1 MVLANTD
8 LGDLSSKSD
17 PPRKK
22 MKRRIK
28 MQFKT
33 RNGVFL
39 FVALAA
45 IPGRTLAQETAAPS
59 DKKASEVRTLTGC
72 LQKGDGAHEY
82 ALTAKDGS
90 TWEIKSASVKLY
102 PHVGQ
107 TVTVTGLVSHPDLH
121 KMKEDAKDEMK
132 EHGVAKDAT
141 EHGHLRATKIA
152 LVRESCQ
159 L

>member
-1 MVLANTD
+1 
-8 LGDLSSKSD
+8 
-17 PPRKK
+17 

-28 MQFKT
+28 MQLKT
-33 RNGVFL
+33 RNRVFL
-39 FVALAA
+39 FLALAS
-45 IPGRTLAQETAAPS
+45 IPGCTLAQETAAPS

-82 ALTAKDGS
+82 ALTTKDGS
-90 TWEIKSASVKLY
+90 TWEIKSTSVKLY
-102 PHVGQ
+102 PHVGH
-107 TVTVTGLVSHPDLH
+107 TVTVKGLVSHPDLH

-152 LVRESCQ
+152 MVSESCQ